1 MPLLAPT
8 IRPTGVSR
16 GPTRTTRIV
25 HRWNDECLQ
34 PMPHSTASVAI
45 ADGQQPRVGAIS
57 CASAGPG
64 LSIPAGRN
72 SSRASVSRAG
82 ERGLSHRKGEF
93 IETPLSKTIAKLR
106 PQVANRAAPV
116 FDLHERECTML
127 RYTNPLIESQ
137 RLMYSS
143 RSLRTWS
150 AVYGPSLELNDCQP
164 VCR

>member
-1 MPLLAPT
+1 MPPTNAPFYRERRHRR
-8 IRPTGVSR
+8 RPAASCRCHFLRLGGSR
-16 GPTRTTRIV
+16 I
-25 HRWNDECLQ
+25 EY
-34 PMPHSTASVAI
+34 S
-45 ADGQQPRVGAIS
+45 
-57 CASAGPG
+57 
-64 LSIPAGRN
+64 AGRN

-82 ERGLSHRKGEF
+82 ERGTFPSQRRVYR
-93 IETPLSKTIAKLR
+93 TPLSKTIAKLR
-106 PQVANRAAPV
+106 PESLIEQRLFLIRMSANV
-116 FDLHERECTML
+116 TML

>member
-1 MPLLAPT
+1 MNASNQCPIPHAFSYRERRHRR
-8 IRPTGVSR
+8 RPAASCRCHFLRLG
-16 GPTRTTRIV
+16 GYRI
-25 HRWNDECLQ
+25 EY
-34 PMPHSTASVAI
+34 S
-45 ADGQQPRVGAIS
+45 
-57 CASAGPG
+57 
-64 LSIPAGRN
+64 AGRN

-106 PQVANRAAPV
+106 PRVANRAAPV
-116 FDLHERECTML
+116 FDSHERECNPDGSML